1 MNKLIALKK
10 LIFGPSY
17 QDCDSAKEELSK
29 IQKGGCLLNCNSADF
44 VNSCKTANIPKYF
57 VENLDRQCLED
68 YREQE
73 FKKAQIR
80 GKTKITS
87 SYMSYL
93 QSKRLEDLP
102 DQLSQSQ
109 EREEC
114 PICLEE
120 SVPLERLSCGHKM
133 HKKCLIETTKALG
146 FSQATCPICRKVLD
160 LSEVKIPQRD
170 QDRIL
175 RDSEFRNYR
184 NDEALGYITEQQR
197 IQRELEYLE
206 YERQAREIQRDN
218 SIIDPHQKSER
229 IQQLYSM
236 MLVNR
241 QNRERTNEP
250 QEDEDYQAEIHTQE
264 PEPMEFAPPYSSLPE
279 DWLPDNQLQL
289 DDLQGV
295 ELPPPREI
303 REEDL
308 PIEDWILTFSNRNV
322 IPSSNITTRF
332 KRLGRNTAMPFVEQ
346 ALTGQFMN
354 VINFTDLY
362 FIGCLMYP
370 FLLEDLN
377 DMRISELISLTTL
390 INIMELYI
398 THPIDY
404 RYNMYTSDQLWNTI
418 VLVGLVILYC
428 ANKLDNKREELIN
441 IFNRLIEHVRMIES
455 SEVKFNESIDLLV
468 EGARR
473 IEDEDLI
480 QLVMDKK

>member
-17 QDCDSAKEELSK
+17 QDCDSAKEEFSK
-29 IQKGGCLLNCNSADF
+29 IQKGGCLLNCNSTDF
-44 VNSCKTANIPKYF
+44 VNSCKTMNVPKCF

-102 DQLSQSQ
+102 EQLSQSQ

-114 PICLEE
+114 PICLEG
-120 SVPLERLSCGHKM
+120 VPLERLSCGHKM

-170 QDRIL
+170 QDRII

-184 NDEALGYITEQQR
+184 NDEALGYITQQQR

-206 YERQAREIQRDN
+206 YERQSKEIRN
-218 SIIDPHQKSER
+218 NTRLTSLQKDEQ

-241 QNRERTNEP
+241 QNRERTNDH
-250 QEDEDYQAEIHTQE
+250 QEEDYQAEIHTQE
-264 PEPMEFAPPYSSLPE
+264 PAEPMEYAPPYSSLPE

-295 ELPPPREI
+295 DLPPPLVI

-322 IPSSNITTRF
+322 IPSSNITNRF

-346 ALTGQFMN
+346 ALTSQFMN

-370 FLLEDLN
+370 FLLEDLD

-404 RYNMYTSDQLWNTI
+404 RYNMYTSEQLWNAI

-428 ANKLDNKREELIN
+428 ANKLDNKREELISV
-441 IFNRLIEHVRMIES
+441 FDRLIEHVRTIES

-468 EGARR
+468 EGARKM
-473 IEDEDLI
+473 EDEELI
-480 QLVMDKK
+480 QLVIDKK